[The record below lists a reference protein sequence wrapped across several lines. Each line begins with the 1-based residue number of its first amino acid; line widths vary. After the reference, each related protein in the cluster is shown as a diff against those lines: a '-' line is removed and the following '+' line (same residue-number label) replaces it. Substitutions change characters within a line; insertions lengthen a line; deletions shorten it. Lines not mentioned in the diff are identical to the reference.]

1 VYRRCGKCG
10 VPIPTVIAA
19 MINEGKQLRTMNI
32 PQYNEND
39 IGEMLEEGERLV
51 AKKEIQTLTQ
61 SDLDKLFD

>member
-1 VYRRCGKCG
+1 

-51 AKKEIQTLTQ
+51 ARKEIQTLTQ